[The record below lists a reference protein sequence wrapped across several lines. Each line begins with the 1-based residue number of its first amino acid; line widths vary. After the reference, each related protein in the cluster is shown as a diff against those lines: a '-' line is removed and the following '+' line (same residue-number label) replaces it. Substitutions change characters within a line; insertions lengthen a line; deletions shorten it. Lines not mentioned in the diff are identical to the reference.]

1 MNCPQAK
8 SLLSPYL
15 DGRLTGTEMLAL
27 SGHLKSCLRCH
38 QEYVSLR
45 QTQQLLAKVGRRKA
59 PEDLGLKLRLAIS
72 RAPSQS
78 RHRRFDQ
85 YWIRV
90 ENAIRAF
97 MVPATVGLAS
107 AVVIF
112 GFLMGFFGVPL
123 QASDSDVPLVFK
135 TAPQLEQ
142 SAFGA
147 MVNSI
152 NDDSL
157 VIEAYVSAD
166 GRVEDYRVLS
176 NPQQGKDLPPQVKNM
191 LIFTTFRPATLMGRP
206 TAGRAVLSFSK
217 ISVKG

>member
-1 MNCPQAK
+1 MNCVQAK
-8 SLLSPYL
+8 SQLSPYL
-15 DGRLTGTEMLAL
+15 DGMLTGTEMLAL
-27 SGHLKSCLRCH
+27 SGHLKSCARCH
-38 QEYVSLR
+38 GDYVSLR
-45 QTQQLLAKVGRRKA
+45 QTQQLLSRVGRRKV
-59 PEDLGLKLRLAIS
+59 PEDLELKLRLAIS
-72 RAPSQS
+72 REGSQS
-78 RHRRFDQ
+78 RHHRFDHH
-85 YWIRV
+85 WIRL

-107 AVVIF
+107 ALVIF
-112 GFLMGFFGVPL
+112 GFLMGFFGLPL
-123 QASDSDVPLVFK
+123 QASESDVPLVFK

-147 MVNSI
+147 ATSFI

-206 TAGRAVLSFSK
+206 TAGTAVLSFSK